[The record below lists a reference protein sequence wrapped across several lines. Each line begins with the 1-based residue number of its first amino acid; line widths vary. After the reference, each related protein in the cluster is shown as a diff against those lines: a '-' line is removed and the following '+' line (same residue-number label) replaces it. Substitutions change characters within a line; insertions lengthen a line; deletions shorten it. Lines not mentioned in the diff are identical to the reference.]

1 MVGEGVMAGPCGDT
15 TSLVTTRHMAHRRVV
30 TQVVPL
36 ELLFFES
43 QNIYNKNN
51 HIIIVMLV
59 INPNKCDVT
68 PFTIIHVNIN
78 NCEKYCVPNI
88 TLFMI
93 AMFHLV

>member
-1 MVGEGVMAGPCGDT
+1 MVGPCGDT
-15 TSLVTTRHMAHRRVV
+15 PSLATTHHMAHRRVV

-59 INPNKCDVT
+59 INPNKCDVA

-78 NCEKYCVPNI
+78 NCEKYCVPNS

-93 AMFHLV
+93 TMFHLV